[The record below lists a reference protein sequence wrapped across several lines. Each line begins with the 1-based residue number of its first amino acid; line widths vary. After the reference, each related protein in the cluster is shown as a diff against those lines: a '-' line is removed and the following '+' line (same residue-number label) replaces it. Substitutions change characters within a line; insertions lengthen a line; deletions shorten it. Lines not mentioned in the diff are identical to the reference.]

1 MVAPHSISP
10 ALFLQYLRNFPRYR
24 LTDAYI
30 DDFAEVQVKNVVHID
45 VRLEQSLVSLR

>member
-1 MVAPHSISP
+1 MAPHSISP

-30 DDFAEVQVKNVVHID
+30 DDFVGVQVKNAVHVN
-45 VRLEQSLVSLR
+45 VRLEQSLVNLK